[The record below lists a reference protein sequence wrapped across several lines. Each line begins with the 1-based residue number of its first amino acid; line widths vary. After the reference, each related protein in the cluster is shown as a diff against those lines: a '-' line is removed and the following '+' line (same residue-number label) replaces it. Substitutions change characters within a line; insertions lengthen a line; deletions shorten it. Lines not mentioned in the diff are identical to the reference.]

1 MQHLIWAVTMALL
14 IPVAGWA
21 DQDATSANAAE
32 TDKPAATI
40 TVGVETADADET
52 TDDITAGHSNHGD
65 AFNEGPRQAAYLM
78 GDTGAVTFPI
88 TTASEQARNFF
99 LQGLGQLHGFWYF
112 EAERSFRQ
120 AAALDADCAMAYWGM
135 AAANKGNEDRARGFL
150 VEALNRLQ
158 SVTPREQL
166 YVEALAALLGL
177 PTKAEDLAKL
187 ADPKDFKPKR
197 SDKDRRADYV
207 KKLEDL
213 IDEHPYDIEAKAL
226 LLVQLWDNTR
236 HGLPMNSTL
245 AADALAQQVLA
256 ENPMHPVH
264 HYRIHIWDNRRAK
277 TALESAAIC
286 GFTAPSIA
294 HMWHMPGHIYSKQ
307 KRYADAA
314 WHQEASART
323 DHRHMMNDH
332 TLPDQI
338 HNFAHNNEWLTRNLM
353 NLGRIHDALDLA
365 KNMTELPRHP
375 KHNTLAKGG
384 SAKYGRQRLFTILT
398 RFEMWDAILELD
410 KTTAYIEATDV
421 NKEKLNRLRLLGRA
435 TFGSN
440 DIDGGDVI
448 IAELKALQIAVSK
461 DEADTRKKAA
471 DEAAEKAAQD
481 AEKNADKLDKQA
493 NETET
498 ETESAKNDDKQAPAK
513 PKKSKD
519 EKHGDMILN
528 ELMLA
533 RALAVGSSKAALAD
547 KEIKTGGVDEILLQ
561 HMYLASGD
569 VEKVLAESKKEAD
582 RREGEVLPLALR
594 VHFLY
599 SADKREEAK
608 QTFETL
614 REISRDIDL
623 DVPVFARLA
632 AIADAFDMPQDWR
645 LKRTPPDDIRKRPP
659 LASLGP
665 FRWRPSKAAT
675 WKLPDHNGKNVSLS
689 GLTDKQAV
697 LVIFYLGADC
707 LHCVEQLN
715 AFAPKVEAYEDAG
728 IKIVAISLED
738 IKSLKAS
745 VSSYSDDGTFPFML
759 LSDDS
764 LKVFK
769 QYRAFDDF
777 ENMALHGTFLVDKRG
792 YVRWQDISYDPFTKP
807 DFLLDECK
815 RLLAQPGDM
824 VYGDNA
830 SVLRKLMFWKML
842 SRGGARAHQGRSVR

>member
-1 MQHLIWAVTMALL
+1 MRHLIWAVTMALL
-14 IPVAGWA
+14 IPAVVWA
-21 DQDATSANAAE
+21 DEDTTQ
-32 TDKPAATI
+32 
-40 TVGVETADADET
+40 TADVGEATNDVA
-52 TDDITAGHSNHGD
+52 AGHSTHGG

-78 GDTGAVTFPI
+78 GDTGDVTFPI
-88 TTASEQARNFF
+88 TTVSEKAREFF

-112 EAERSFRQ
+112 ESERSFRQ

-135 AAANKGNEDRARGFL
+135 AAANNGNQERARGFL
-150 VEALNRLQ
+150 VEALNRLP

-166 YVEALAALLGL
+166 YIEALAARLGL
-177 PTKAEDLAKL
+177 PTKAEELAKIG
-187 ADPKDFKPKR
+187 APKDFKPKR
-197 SDKDRRADYV
+197 SEKDRRADYV

-213 IDEHPYDIEAKAL
+213 IYEHPDDIEAKAL

-245 AADALAQQVLA
+245 AADALGQQVLA

-277 TALESAAIC
+277 TALESAANC

-338 HNFAHNNEWLTRNLM
+338 HNYAHNNEWLTRNLM

-375 KHNTLAKGG
+375 KYNTLAKSG

-398 RFEMWDAILELD
+398 RFEMWDEILELE
-410 KTTAYIEATDV
+410 KTTAYIETTDV

-440 DIDGGDVI
+440 DIDAGDVI
-448 IAELKALQIAVSK
+448 IAELKALQVAVSK
-461 DEADTRKKAA
+461 DEADKRKKAT
-471 DEAAEKAAQD
+471 DEAAEKK
-481 AEKNADKLDKQA
+481 AEEAKKNADKPDEKA
-493 NETET
+493 KESETDEK
-498 ETESAKNDDKQAPAK
+498 EKEDEKKEDEKKDEK
-513 PKKSKD
+513 PKKTAD
-519 EKHGDMILN
+519 EKHGDIILN

-533 RALAVGSSKAALAD
+533 RALAVGGSKEALAD
-547 KEIKTGGVDEILLQ
+547 KEIKTGGVDKILLQ
-561 HMYLASGD
+561 HIYLASGD

-582 RREGEVLPLALR
+582 RRKGEVLALALR

-599 SADKREEAK
+599 SADKKEEAK
-608 QTFETL
+608 KAFKAL
-614 REISRDIDL
+614 REISEDIDL
-623 DVPVFARLA
+623 DVPVFARLSS
-632 AIADAFDMPQDWR
+632 IADAFDMPRDWR
-645 LKRTPPDDIRKRPP
+645 LKRTPPDDIRKRPS

-665 FRWRPSKAAT
+665 FRWRPSKAT
-675 WKLPDHNGKNVSLS
+675 KWKLPDHNGKKVSLS
-689 GLTDKQAV
+689 GLTDKQDV
-697 LVIFYLGADC
+697 LAIFYLGADC

-715 AFAPKVEAYEDAG
+715 AFAPKVDAYEDAG

-738 IKSLKAS
+738 IESLKAS
-745 VSSYSDDGTFPFML
+745 VGSYSDDGTFPFTL
-759 LSDDS
+759 LSDAS

-777 ENMALHGTFLVDKRG
+777 ENMALHGTFLIDKRG
-792 YVRWQDISYDPFTKP
+792 YVRWQDISYDPFTEP
-807 DFLLDECK
+807 DFLLAECK
-815 RLLAQPGDM
+815 RLLAQPSNMVHGDTAK
-824 VYGDNA
+824 GR
-830 SVLRKLMFWKML
+830 RK
-842 SRGGARAHQGRSVR
+842 SRFGRR

>member
-1 MQHLIWAVTMALL
+1 MHPLIWAVTMALL
-14 IPVAGWA
+14 LPAAGWA
-21 DQDATSANAAE
+21 DQDE
-32 TDKPAATI
+32 TKTTDTLTAQ
-40 TVGVETADADET
+40 VETVDEGAT
-52 TDDITAGHSNHGD
+52 TDEVAAGHSTHGG

-78 GDTGAVTFPI
+78 GDTGDVTFPI
-88 TTASEQARNFF
+88 TTVSEKAREFF

-112 EAERSFRQ
+112 ESERSFRQ

-135 AAANKGNEDRARGFL
+135 AAANNGNQERARGFL
-150 VEALNRLQ
+150 VEALDRLQ
-158 SVTPREQL
+158 VVTPREQL
-166 YVEALAALLGL
+166 YIEALAALLGL
-177 PTKAEDLAKL
+177 PSKAEDLAKMG
-187 ADPKDFKPKR
+187 DPKAFKPKR

-213 IDEHPYDIEAKAL
+213 IYEHPDDIEAKAL

-245 AADALAQQVLA
+245 AADALGQQVLA
-256 ENPMHPVH
+256 ENPMHPAH
-264 HYRIHIWDNRRAK
+264 HYRIHIWDNRQAK
-277 TALESAAIC
+277 TALDSAAIC

-353 NLGRIHDALDLA
+353 NLGRIRDALDLA

-375 KHNTLAKGG
+375 KYNTLAKSG

-398 RFEMWDAILELD
+398 RFEMWDEILDLE
-410 KTTAYIEATDV
+410 KTTAYIETSDL

-448 IAELKALQIAVSK
+448 VAELKALQIAVSK
-461 DEADTRKKAA
+461 GEADKRKKAA
-471 DEAAEKAAQD
+471 DEAAKKAAD
-481 AEKNADKLDKQA
+481 EAEKNADKPDEKA
-493 NETET
+493 KETEG
-498 ETESAKNDDKQAPAK
+498 EAEAAKKDDEKAPAK
-513 PKKSKD
+513 PKKTAD
-519 EKHGDMILN
+519 EKHADMILN

-533 RALAVGSSKAALAD
+533 RALATGGSKEALAN
-547 KEIKTGGVDEILLQ
+547 KEIKTGGVDKILLQ

-569 VEKVLAESKKEAD
+569 VEKVLAESKKEVD
-582 RREGEVLPLALR
+582 RCKDEVLPLALR

-599 SADKREEAK
+599 SADKKEEA
-608 QTFETL
+608 QETFTML
-614 REISRDIDL
+614 RDISQDIDL

-665 FRWRPSKAAT
+665 FRWRPSKAT
-675 WKLPDHNGKNVSLS
+675 MWKLPDHNGKNVRLS
-689 GLTDKQAV
+689 GLIGKQDV

-715 AFAPKVEAYEDAG
+715 AFAPKVQAYEDAG

-738 IKSLKAS
+738 IAGLKAS

-759 LSDDS
+759 LSDES
-764 LKVFK
+764 LEVFK

-792 YVRWQDISYDPFTKP
+792 YVRWQDISYDPFTQP

-815 RLLAQPGDM
+815 RLLAQPSDM

-830 SVLRKLMFWKML
+830 
-842 SRGGARAHQGRSVR
+842 RGRHH